1 VILDWVDVTHID
13 PSKQVR
19 VFRLIL
25 NVIKENKLEVQFI
38 IYHLLEFNARNP
50 KVRIELFCQA

>member
-1 VILDWVDVTHID
+1 VILDWVNVTHIG
-13 PSKQVR
+13 PSKQVMA
-19 VFRLIL
+19 FRLIL